1 MKKIVDIELGDV
13 LLEQNQRTRVAIPII
28 PVLVGKRETLVK
40 ASNCDLNEWVPQTY
54 PCLYKNIFYCRARR
68 WTAPRSTGVRT

>member
-54 PCLYKNIFYCRARR
+54 PCLYKNIFGFRERR
-68 WTAPRSTGVRT
+68 WRAPQSNDARI